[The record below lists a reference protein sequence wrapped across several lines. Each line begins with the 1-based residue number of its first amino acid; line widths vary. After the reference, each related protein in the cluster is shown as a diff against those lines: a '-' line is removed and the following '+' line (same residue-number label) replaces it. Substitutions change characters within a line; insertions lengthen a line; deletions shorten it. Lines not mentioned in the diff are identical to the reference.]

1 MIIRLP
7 RRAVAAGLLAAPAL
21 ARAQSRRTLRLL
33 VPFPPGGAVDS
44 LGRILAE
51 RLAPVLDQTVVV
63 DNRSGAGGLIGAD
76 AVAKGPPD
84 GSLLGIIG
92 AATFCAA
99 PVLQASMPFN
109 VGRDLLPVTQI
120 TDSAVL
126 IVVNAA
132 RAAER
137 GWTDFPALLQWAR
150 NNPGKL
156 QIAHAGPTTVS
167 HLVLAAIAK
176 LSGADIT
183 QVPYRGG
190 AQAATDVLAGTID
203 GSADLPSTVLP
214 HIATGAMKAMVASSA
229 TRLQLL
235 SDIPAMGEIAGPLAA
250 LNVRSWNMMT
260 LPAGTPAPEVA
271 RLHAALRR
279 VGTEASFRVAL
290 RPLAYEPVTSE
301 SPEAAARLVAEETP
315 RWKALVEMSGATVQ

>member
-1 MIIRLP
+1 MRIVLS
-7 RRAVAAGLLAAPAL
+7 RRALGAGVLAAPL
-21 ARAQSRRTLRLL
+21 VVRAQPRRTLRLV

-51 RLAPVLDQTVVV
+51 RLAPVLDQQVVV

-76 AVAKGPPD
+76 TVAKAAPD
-84 GSLLGIIG
+84 GTTLGIIG

-99 PVLQASMPFN
+99 PVLQASMPFS
-109 VGRDLLPVTQI
+109 VTRDLLPVTQI

-137 GWTDFPALLQWAR
+137 GWTDFAALLDWAR
-150 NNPGKL
+150 KNPGVL
-156 QIAHAGPTTVS
+156 QIAHSGPATVS
-167 HLVLAAIAK
+167 HLTLSAIAK
-176 LSGADIT
+176 LGGVEIT

-203 GSADLPSTVLP
+203 GTADLPSTVLP
-214 HIATGAMKAMVASSA
+214 HIAAGTMKALVASSA

-235 SDIPAMGEIAGPLAA
+235 SGIPAMGEMPGALGS

-260 LPAGTPAPEVA
+260 LPTGTPAGEVA
-271 RLHAALRR
+271 RLHAALLR
-279 VGTEASFRVAL
+279 VGTEDSFRAAL
-290 RPLAYEPVTSE
+290 RPLAYEPVTSAT
-301 SPEAAARLVAEETP
+301 PEAAARLVAEETP
-315 RWKALVEMSGATVQ
+315 RWKALVEMSGASVQ